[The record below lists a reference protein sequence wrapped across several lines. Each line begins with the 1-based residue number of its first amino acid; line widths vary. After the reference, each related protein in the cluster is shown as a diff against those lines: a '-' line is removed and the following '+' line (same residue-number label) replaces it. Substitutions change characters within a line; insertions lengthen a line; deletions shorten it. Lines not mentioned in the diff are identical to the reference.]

1 MNVCVEKTYH
11 RLVWDHKNVQR
22 ILSQQYT
29 KKKKSKW
36 PINIKKYYISL
47 PIEKHADLKCDT
59 VSHIHLIG

>member
-1 MNVCVEKTYH
+1 MG
-11 RLVWDHKNVQR
+11 
-22 ILSQQYT
+22 SQKCTKDIITAIY

-36 PINIKKYYISL
+36 PIYIKKYYISL